1 MAVQKGW
8 DEVVFKML
16 SEKYDLIILDEICIT
31 LYYHLI
37 DLTKVLQLLKDKP
50 AHLELV
56 LTEKNI

>member
-37 DLTKVLQLLKDKP
+37 DLTKVLQLLKDKL

-56 LTEKNI
+56 LTERNI